1 MYYLF
6 VFEKPGCL
14 ILVHSIMLWPL
25 VTLGMLA
32 NGYTF
37 HGMLYISL
45 YFTQLYKMVD
55 YEDPTYEELI
65 NFLNAAE
72 VASERDSNGQS
83 VPEILTEKFSSKYP
97 YIPISRPSRFLDTY
111 EGSCSNKA
119 ICYWTTKIGWFTTL
133 LLPS

>member
-1 MYYLF
+1 
-6 VFEKPGCL
+6 
-14 ILVHSIMLWPL
+14 
-25 VTLGMLA
+25 
-32 NGYTF
+32 
-37 HGMLYISL
+37 
-45 YFTQLYKMVD
+45 MVD